1 MTNNSLDMTENALKL
16 TNTTLEL
23 TEIEQ
28 QKRDI
33 EKRLELFY
41 YPVSNHFEIK
51 RGKGPKGGLSET
63 DRRDLLHA
71 ESFRDLAHDITREQF
86 ETWREAETEKAA
98 KQNSLTTSINADI
111 KEYQKTLKDLEKE
124 IQTLIN
130 QKTIEALGVK
140 KPWWR
145 FW

>member
-1 MTNNSLDMTENALKL
+1 MASITKQQFTCICTFGAVLALSSIIIEISLLYDPIKNGNVTEIITNAKESITFTLSTASVIISFVLLFMTNNSLDITENALKL

-51 RGKGPKGGLSET
+51 RGKGPKDGLSET

-71 ESFRDLAHDITREQF
+71 ESFRYLV
-86 ETWREAETEKAA
+86 
-98 KQNSLTTSINADI
+98 S
-111 KEYQKTLKDLEKE
+111 
-124 IQTLIN
+124 
-130 QKTIEALGVK
+130 
-140 KPWWR
+140 
-145 FW
+145 